1 MQFDVRIFLLRFGPC
16 HVSSDDAG
24 VLAMRHEL
32 PVLVG
37 THLIYILQTLAPI
50 HEHIT
55 RTGPHEEFYSRD
67 MCTVKRGKRVSII
80 VGCAIEEAVV
90 HVAVM
95 AGNIHFLLPSLGMCG
110 LS

>member
-1 MQFDVRIFLLRFGPC
+1 
-16 HVSSDDAG
+16 
-24 VLAMRHEL
+24 MRHEL

-37 THLIYILQTLAPI
+37 THLIYIFQTLAPI

-55 RTGPHEEFYSRD
+55 RTGAHEEFYSRD
-67 MCTVKRGKRVSII
+67 MCTVKRGKRVSVI

-95 AGNIHFLLPSLGMCG
+95 AGNIHFLSAKPRELWSEVRCWASPYTK
-110 LS
+110 